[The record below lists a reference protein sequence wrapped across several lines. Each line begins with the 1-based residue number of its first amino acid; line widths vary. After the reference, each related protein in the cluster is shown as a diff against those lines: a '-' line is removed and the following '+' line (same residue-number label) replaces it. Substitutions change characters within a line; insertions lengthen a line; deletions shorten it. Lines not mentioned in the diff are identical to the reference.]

1 MVFFEC
7 EIVEVSFRV
16 GDHDQI
22 HFFALVT
29 DFQRCL
35 FIELCQFGPRTRDGD
50 FYFAIVSRDFLSL
63 SGKPLQPLAFR
74 LDHAD
79 KQGDAHNTE
88 HEGDVA

>member
-1 MVFFEC
+1 MVFFKS

-29 DFQRCL
+29 DLQRCL
-35 FIELCQFGPRTRDGD
+35 FIELWQFRPRARDRD
-50 FYFAIVSRDFLSL
+50 LDFAIVRRDFLSL
-63 SGKPLQPLAFR
+63 SGKSMQPLAIR

-79 KQGDAHNTE
+79 KQRDAHNTK
-88 HEGDVA
+88 HKSDVA